1 MSALL
6 TFQMYVIV
14 WRYEV
19 LAAFDDEFR
28 IAYGADGDWTRFF
41 AGHDGFEG
49 TELIAID
56 EPGQYLT
63 IDRWKSAEA
72 VDAFIEQNRVEYR
85 RLDERFEALTVSEEC
100 VGRGESR

>member
-1 MSALL
+1 LL
-6 TFQMYVIV
+6 AVQIYVIV
-14 WRYEV
+14 WKFEV
-19 LAAFDDEFR
+19 PPESDEEFR
-28 IAYGADGDWTRFF
+28 AIYGRDGEWARLF
-41 AGHDGFEG
+41 ARHDGFVG

-100 VGRGESR
+100 VGRGERR